1 MFFDKNIVFIIFL
14 NIIEIK
20 LTVYIWKGMIF
31 LNTVPLMIS
40 TKDLAY
46 IADMFEWNFI
56 ASKKAQHFA
65 NEIID
70 PEIKEL
76 IERVSQMHAEHC
88 RKLVNILR

>member
-1 MFFDKNIVFIIFL
+1 M
-14 NIIEIK
+14 
-20 LTVYIWKGMIF
+20 
-31 LNTVPLMIS
+31 NTVPLMIS

-46 IADMFEWNFI
+46 ITDMFEWNFI